1 MLMKKAIKTI
11 VSLTLLTSM
20 AFSIAGCAK
29 KIEPVK
35 KNDFKDALEE
45 VFDIDDDDY
54 SDYDFDDCTNIY
66 YVDHD
71 YYIEM
76 YQFDDED
83 DALEMFEDLYDDF
96 EDMVEDK
103 EFKGKKKGVFNEK
116 QGYGYILV
124 NGESESDD
132 FFDDDI
138 YGGFYWSGDTL
149 IIVVVFSDK
158 DKYTENIDAMIRAL
172 GYPKP

>member
-11 VSLTLLTSM
+11 VSVVLLASM

-35 KNDFKDALEE
+35 KKDFKDALEE
-45 VFDIDDDDY
+45 VFDIDEDDY
-54 SDYDFDDCTNIY
+54 SDYDWDDYTNIY
-66 YVDHD
+66 YYDHD
-71 YYIEM
+71 YRVEM

-83 DALEMFEDLYDDF
+83 DALEMFEDLYDEY
-96 EDMVEDK
+96 EDMIEDK

-116 QGYGYILV
+116 AGYGYILL
-124 NGESESDD
+124 NGESESDE
-132 FFDDDI
+132 FYDDDI
-138 YGGFYWSGDTL
+138 YGGFYWSGDT
-149 IIVVVFSDK
+149 IIVVIVLSDK
-158 DKYTENIDAMIRAL
+158 DKYTDNIDAMIRAL